1 MTFMPENALV
11 WCEIPV
17 KELKKAMIFYDAVFG
32 FETKLDETGANA
44 VAFIPTKTPSGVAG
58 HIYEGTPAAKG
69 SGPTLHMA
77 VPGTVEEAADRCWT
91 AGGTVIGPI
100 IEIPPGRFQYIQDP
114 DGNSVGL
121 FEAKG

>member
-1 MTFMPENALV
+1 MTVTPENALV

-17 KELKKAMIFYDAVFG
+17 TELKKAMTFYDTVFE
-32 FETKLDETGANA
+32 FETKFDETGPNA
-44 VAFIPTKTPSGVAG
+44 VAFIPTKDPTGVAG
-58 HIYEGTPAAKG
+58 HLYEGQPAVKG
-69 SGPTLHMA
+69 AGPTIHLA
-77 VPGTVEEAADRCWT
+77 VPGTVEDAADRCWT

-121 FEAKG
+121 FEAAS